1 MTLVFNTLVK
11 NLWDV
16 QAEIGLLRSRSW
28 NMTQQLVI
36 QVWAVNRTAVLDSCL
51 WIGILWQT
59 KGVTRDS
66 AGVAT
71 SVGFSVE
78 QTNYPDEVK

>member
-36 QVWAVNRTAVLDSCL
+36 QVWAVNRTAVLD
-51 WIGILWQT
+51 
-59 KGVTRDS
+59 
-66 AGVAT
+66 
-71 SVGFSVE
+71 
-78 QTNYPDEVK
+78 